1 MNIEEFKT
9 ILIEGI
15 KKNNIEEIDE
25 NSISKLYE
33 YMKNVLEWNEKIN
46 VTAIKN
52 EKDFIYKHY
61 IDSLLIN
68 EYIKENSKV
77 IDIGT
82 GGGFPGI
89 PVKIVNDSI
98 SITLIDSVNK
108 KLNVIRE
115 SIKNLHINN
124 VEIIHTRAED
134 LYKKKEYFEQYD
146 VATTRAVS
154 NFKNIATY
162 MLPFLKKGGIAICMK
177 GPNYKEELEDA
188 INEIKKYG
196 GEVSEIKN
204 YNINT
209 EYERNIIIIKKVK

>member
-177 GPNYKEELEDA
+177 GPNYKEELDDA
-188 INEIKKYG
+188 INEIKKYE

>member
-15 KKNNIEEIDE
+15 KKNNIKELDG
-25 NSISKLYE
+25 NSINKLYE

-46 VTAIKN
+46 VTAIKD

-68 EYIKENSKV
+68 EFIKDKAKV

-89 PVKIVNDSI
+89 PVKIANESI

-134 LYKKKEYFEQYD
+134 LYKKKDYFEQYD
-146 VATTRAVS
+146 IATTRAVS
-154 NFKNIATY
+154 NFKNIAIY

-177 GPNYKEELEDA
+177 GPNYKEDLDESM
-188 INEIKKYG
+188 NEIKKYG
-196 GEVSEIKN
+196 GEVSDIKN

>member
-15 KKNNIEEIDE
+15 KKNNIKDLD
-25 NSISKLYE
+25 NDSINKLYE

-46 VTAIKN
+46 VTAIKD

-68 EYIKENSKV
+68 EFIENNAKV

-89 PVKIVNDSI
+89 PVKIANDSI
-98 SITLIDSVNK
+98 AITLIDSVNK
-108 KLNVIRE
+108 KLKVIRE

-124 VEIIHTRAED
+124 VEIILTRAED
-134 LYKKKEYFEQYD
+134 LYKKKEYFEKFD
-146 VATTRAVS
+146 VAITRAVS
-154 NFKNIATY
+154 SFKNIAFY

-177 GPNYKEELEDA
+177 GPNYKEDLDEA
-188 INEIKKYG
+188 MNEIRKFG
-196 GEVSEIKN
+196 GEISEIKN

-209 EYERNIIIIKKVK
+209 EYERNIIIIKKAK